1 MTRGMYPI
9 AVLQLLPKFLTNNTW
24 RNKAFGDYHLTSNRR
39 IVNVDENVQW
49 LMCPSTTETLM
60 LNSTAA
66 TVMLNS
72 TCTVLKW
79 LPLKITSQLKQ
90 SLLSFNKR
98 SENKRGK
105 KIRELQNKQ
114 KRLFSSLLSFDDETL
129 RQFPHRSI
137 KPFTLSHSHALF
149 SSIFHPLLQCLYVC
163 LSTKSFPSF
172 SFCIP
177 LFS

>member
-1 MTRGMYPI
+1 MFHG
-9 AVLQLLPKFLTNNTW
+9 
-24 RNKAFGDYHLTSNRR
+24 
-39 IVNVDENVQW
+39 
-49 LMCPSTTETLM
+49 
-60 LNSTAA
+60 TAA

-114 KRLFSSLLSFDDETL
+114 KRLFFFSPFFWWWNTETISASVD
-129 RQFPHRSI
+129 QTIH
-137 KPFTLSHSHALF
+137 
-149 SSIFHPLLQCLYVC
+149 
-163 LSTKSFPSF
+163 SF
-172 SFCIP
+172 SFSCSVFFYLPSTSSMSLCLSINKVFS
-177 LFS
+177 LFLFLHSSFFLNNKFILLYFIFSFKPTSSLYSLSLLVISTDPISFSFIIFFTSNH